1 MKNLFLT
8 FKIPCLSDLR
18 RRFGIQARKS
28 IHYFCYLMIF
38 LENTSWHWQEGA
50 ENLHLYCQKCRAHDG
65 HDAHGVHDDGHDDL
79 LRQQSQV
86 LELLYKLQQKVQ
98 PE

>member
-8 FKIPCLSDLR
+8 FKIPYLSDLR

-38 LENTSWHWQEGA
+38 LENTSWHLQEGA
-50 ENLHLYCQKCRAHDG
+50 KIHRLYCQKCHVHG
-65 HDAHGVHDDGHDDL
+65 VHGVHDDGHDDL

-86 LELLYKLQQKVQ
+86 LELLCKLQQKVI